1 MPLSVALGRSALPIV
16 VWLGFAAWMLVDW
29 RSDPYDPTLTG
40 TRAYGHNGDGSLWW
54 LAVSLVELAVLM
66 AVTCPFLRQRPRW
79 FFVLPMVALLPF
91 AGWFVLNAMGSM
103 HGGGVTFVHLFWL
116 LALGALLVLETI
128 LSGVSALS
136 GRAGSR
142 GARVEGQSVE

>member
-1 MPLSVALGRSALPIV
+1 M
-16 VWLGFAAWMLVDW
+16 
-29 RSDPYDPTLTG
+29 
-40 TRAYGHNGDGSLWW
+40 
-54 LAVSLVELAVLM
+54 SLVELAVLM